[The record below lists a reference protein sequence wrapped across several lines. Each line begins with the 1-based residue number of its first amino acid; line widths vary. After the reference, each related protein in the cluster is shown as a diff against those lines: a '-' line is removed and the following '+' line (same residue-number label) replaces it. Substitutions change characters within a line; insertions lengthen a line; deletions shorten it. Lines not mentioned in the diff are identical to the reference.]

1 MKEHVLN
8 IKLMDWPA
16 AKQSQEEH
24 SLHYGGLDD
33 ISSIGTLELAR
44 NPIAYT
50 NNSTKQFLFLS
61 QS

>member
-1 MKEHVLN
+1 MKEHVLD

-16 AKQSQEEH
+16 AEQSQEEH
-24 SLHYGGLDD
+24 SVHYGGLDD
-33 ISSIGTLELAR
+33 ISSIGTLELAT